1 MRQVREMSEGESH
14 PGEAEEQARALLR
27 RVLPSGWP
35 VEELPGDAYL
45 DVRVTLTAPDQPVT
59 GEGAA
64 PRFAIMIRG
73 VSVLR
78 RRHGFVRQKVA
89 VEALEHAAAWAD
101 PVMLLV
107 YDIPGDVGY
116 WRWLKPW
123 IAEARDA
130 RWEALKAVTVP
141 LPETS
146 IFDARAVPRIV
157 ADLEADESALSGWA
171 YAEEPPPTVA
181 GAVGEDEAM
190 RPAEAAAPAVAAAEK
205 APPGELLEPPVEEFP
220 DAAVPSGNTGEAAD
234 VRAGPP
240 PATFRLHAPLRVV
253 EATNFLRYG
262 PDGVRRYGRPPQES
276 ASSSATAATLRASFA
291 WQDANG
297 HDVLVIED
305 IALRQAKADDRAAVW
320 TAYVP
325 AYGLSMAWVWDFYR
339 VLSVVYWQFWVGSPP
354 TPGQTAFREALQT
367 LASGDGLR
375 LRAALP
381 TGVIDQWHPVTAEFL
396 AALARDL
403 EARAALG
410 GDDDG

>member
-1 MRQVREMSEGESH
+1 MREGESR
-14 PGEAEEQARALLR
+14 PGEAEGQARALLR
-27 RVLPSGWP
+27 RMLPSGWP

-45 DVRVTLTAPDQPVT
+45 DVRVTLTAPHRPVT

-64 PRFAIMIRG
+64 PRFAIMMRG

-78 RRHGFVRQKVA
+78 RRRGFVRQKVA

-130 RWEALKAVTVP
+130 RWETLKAVTVP

-157 ADLEADESALSGWA
+157 ADLGADESVLSGWA
-171 YAEEPPPTVA
+171 YAEEPPTAA

-190 RPAEAAAPAVAAAEK
+190 RPAEAAAPAVVAAEE
-205 APPGELLEPPVEEFP
+205 APPGELPEPPMEEFP
-220 DAAVPSGNTGEAAD
+220 DAAVPSGNTGVAAG
-234 VRAGPP
+234 VRTGPP
-240 PATFRLHAPLRVV
+240 PVTFRLYAPLRVV
-253 EATNFLRYG
+253 EATNFLQYG
-262 PDGVRRYGRPPQES
+262 PDGVRRYGRPSQES
-276 ASSSATAATLRASFA
+276 TSSSATAEALRVSFA
-291 WQDANG
+291 WQDADG
-297 HDVLVIED
+297 HDVLVLED

-354 TPGQTAFREALQT
+354 TPGQTAFRRVLQT
-367 LASGDGLR
+367 LVGGDGLR
-375 LRAALP
+375 LRVALP
-381 TGVIDQWHPVTAEFL
+381 TGGIDQWHPATAEFL
-396 AALARDL
+396 AALTRDL
-403 EARAALG
+403 EGRAALG